1 MVGGPSG
8 GVSKGSSILHVVVST
23 CFEFERSA
31 RVKII

>member
-8 GVSKGSSILHVVVST
+8 GVSKVSSIPHVVVFTS
-23 CFEFERSA
+23 FEFERSA